1 MNATQLPFLV
11 EALIILAAAAFGWF
25 IRRAK
30 KPYRAWKVTV
40 HLFFF
45 AWFSMGYWYITEGL
59 SFQSYTLVLG
69 ILTGIVGLA
78 IAVQIVTG
86 LVLLF
91 SKTSRQRLPAVH
103 LGSAVVMLVSDL
115 AALVAAG
122 FAA

>member
-11 EALIILAAAAFGWF
+11 EALIILAAAGFGWF

-30 KPYRAWKVTV
+30 RPYRAWKVVV

-59 SFQSYTLVLG
+59 TFHSYKPLLAVLT
-69 ILTGIVGLA
+69 IVVGLA

-91 SKTSRQRLPAVH
+91 AKTSRQRLPAVH
-103 LGSAVVMLVSDL
+103 LTSAVVMLASDL